1 MLGLMF
7 FTTTKDS
14 LASTGWVVNKQM
26 ADKHKKRLAAL
37 MWEWGSKGFR
47 REKREEKEV
56 EDSIA
61 LQGFRR
67 EKREEKEVEDSIA
80 FEKKKRWRIA

>member
-1 MLGLMF
+1 
-7 FTTTKDS
+7 
-14 LASTGWVVNKQM
+14 
-26 ADKHKKRLAAL
+26 
-37 MWEWGSKGFR
+37 
-47 REKREEKEV
+47 V